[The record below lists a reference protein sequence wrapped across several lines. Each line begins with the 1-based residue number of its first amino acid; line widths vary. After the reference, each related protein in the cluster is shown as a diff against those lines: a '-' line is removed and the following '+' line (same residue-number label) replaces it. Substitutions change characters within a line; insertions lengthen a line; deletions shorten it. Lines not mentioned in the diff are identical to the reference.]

1 MFNFILQKT
10 AGAILQTLTTEL
22 IDEFIGQENPSADQ
36 VMDCQEMQDKLVSW
50 LNEKIDIPFVSE
62 EMEEDLIEAAL
73 FGVKSMVLMRLD

>member
-1 MFNFILQKT
+1 MFNFVLQKT